1 MKKFLV
7 TASLSLVLIVALI
20 CALTILA
27 AGKTIT
33 VGTEGANASL
43 VTALGQATDGDTIEV
58 KGTLS
63 LSTWP
68 TNHGNRHL
76 TFTGGTLDLTG
87 MGATINLGGSVTFEN
102 IKINVSSGSTIY
114 ANGYKVVIG
123 EGVTSLSQLSFK
135 NCTKLTSVSLPS
147 TVKEIPYNCFENCTS
162 LLQVSGAT
170 SVEVIREDA
179 FLRCPSLKSLTLS
192 PALKTVEYGA
202 FGDYSCKDGLSIY
215 VKGSESDWT
224 AATAQMSVGA
234 QNEAFQNADVRF
246 VAAD

>member
-1 MKKFLV
+1 MKRLLLILLALLLSCSLLSCDGEEAPEQQENEGGAPTNQTGTQQTTGYYDGGSFGEDNCLSWRIYSDGKLEITGNGDMPIFQTAVAGNTDLPWGEYV
-7 TASLSLVLIVALI
+7 DASLS
-20 CALTILA
+20 
-27 AGKTIT
+27 IT
-33 VGTEGANASL
+33 
-43 VTALGQATDGDTIEV
+43 
-58 KGTLS
+58 
-63 LSTWP
+63 
-68 TNHGNRHL
+68 R
-76 TFTGGTLDLTG
+76 
-87 MGATINLGGSVTFEN
+87 
-102 IKINVSSGSTIY
+102 
-114 ANGYKVVIG
+114 VVIG